1 MTPRTASGL
10 RPAPFTSREIGAA
23 RRLNAL
29 LRFLPSYHTDRRWN
43 AKIVQ
48 TSIRVAQLLAPD
60 RLLRRR
66 HVVTHLVAADGRRI
80 GLRLMLPNGAP
91 RGLYVHFHGGAWV
104 MGNARFDDGITYPI
118 ARDCRMVAAGVDF
131 HNAAD
136 DRLDLSLQDSTVA
149 IEWLVDHLAEFEVE
163 RMILGGESSGA
174 HLAAEALLHLRE
186 RGKAERVVGFVSMCG
201 AFDLG
206 GSQSLR
212 LSTGRSLVIDGPSA
226 LRNLQRLTPSL
237 SGREAKGPLFADLSG
252 LPPALLVAGAL
263 DPILDDSISMYERW
277 QSQSGNADRVIF
289 PEAPHGFNRLPTR
302 LADRANSL
310 VRAWI
315 SQTLGRTASAGSG

>member
-1 MTPRTASGL
+1 MQAAIEAAQFFLPDGL
-10 RPAPFTSREIGAA
+10 LA
-23 RRLNAL
+23 RRDIAT
-29 LRFLPSYHTDRRWN
+29 RTIK
-43 AKIVQ
+43 AG
-48 TSIRVAQLLAPD
+48 
-60 RLLRRR
+60 
-66 HVVTHLVAADGRRI
+66 GRRI
-80 GLRLMLPNGAP
+80 NLRLISPGDGVC
-91 RGLYVHFHGGAWV
+91 GLYVHFHGGAWV
-104 MGNARFDDGITYPI
+104 MGNARLDDRITRPI
-118 ARDCRMVAAGVDF
+118 ARDCRILVAGVDF

-136 DRLDLSLQDSTVA
+136 DRLDLSLQDSKVA

-163 RMILGGESSGA
+163 RIIVGGESSGA

-310 VRAWI
+310 VRSWI